1 MLPVWVDRDN
11 FDKVIMNLL
20 SNAFKFTPTG
30 GDVTISL
37 THTDAEAIITVRDTG
52 CGIPKDKLETI
63 FQRFYQSP
71 TRMGERNTGT
81 GIGLDLT
88 RSLVELHYGTI
99 TARNNSEGPGS
110 SFVVT
115 LPLGN
120 KHLKPEEMVA
130 DDGSMNAPKHDDSE
144 ADKQLAQELND
155 METDPLVHPVASRD
169 DNSKPTIAI
178 VEDDDE
184 IASYL
189 QTELSNEYNVRYYP
203 NGKVALAEILKDM
216 PNLVISD
223 VMMPEMDGI
232 TLCTKLKSNINTNH
246 LPVILLTAKSR
257 DEDRMEGLE
266 TGADA
271 YVVKPFNMDILR
283 RTIANLLA
291 VRRTL
296 KNKFTGQEDQADKV
310 NKVDVQTPDDKFLQ
324 RVMDVINDNLSNSD
338 LGVDDIAD
346 RVGIS
351 RVHLYRKMKELTN
364 QTPHNFI
371 KNLRLKQA
379 ARLLENPKQSITEVM
394 YACGFSNSAS
404 FSTMFKNMFGMSPR
418 DYQRSKM

>member
-1 MLPVWVDRDN
+1 M
-11 FDKVIMNLL
+11 
-20 SNAFKFTPTG
+20 
-30 GDVTISL
+30 
-37 THTDAEAIITVRDTG
+37 RDTG

-338 LGVDDIAD
+338 LSVDDIAD

-379 ARLLENPKQSITEVM
+379 ARLLEDPKQSITEVM

>member
-1 MLPVWVDRDN
+1 
-11 FDKVIMNLL
+11 
-20 SNAFKFTPTG
+20 
-30 GDVTISL
+30 
-37 THTDAEAIITVRDTG
+37 
-52 CGIPKDKLETI
+52 
-63 FQRFYQSP
+63 
-71 TRMGERNTGT
+71 
-81 GIGLDLT
+81 
-88 RSLVELHYGTI
+88 
-99 TARNNSEGPGS
+99 
-110 SFVVT
+110 
-115 LPLGN
+115 
-120 KHLKPEEMVA
+120 
-130 DDGSMNAPKHDDSE
+130 
-144 ADKQLAQELND
+144 
-155 METDPLVHPVASRD
+155 
-169 DNSKPTIAI
+169 

-310 NKVDVQTPDDKFLQ
+310 NKIDVQTPDDKFLQ

>member
-1 MLPVWVDRDN
+1 
-11 FDKVIMNLL
+11 
-20 SNAFKFTPTG
+20 
-30 GDVTISL
+30 
-37 THTDAEAIITVRDTG
+37 VRDTG

-71 TRMGERNTGT
+71 TSMGERNTGT

-99 TARNNSEGPGS
+99 TAHNNSEGPGS
-110 SFVVT
+110 CFVVT

-120 KHLKPEEMVA
+120 SHLKPEEMLA
-130 DDGSMNAPKHDDSE
+130 DDGSMTPAQHDDSE
-144 ADKQLAQELND
+144 ADKQLAQELKD
-155 METDPLVHPVASRD
+155 MEADPLVHPIASRD

-296 KNKFTGQEDQADKV
+296 KNKFTGQEDQADKIT
-310 NKVDVQTPDDKFLQ
+310 KVDVQTPDDKFLQ

-379 ARLLENPKQSITEVM
+379 ARLLEDPKQSITEVM

-404 FSTMFKNMFGMSPR
+404 FSTMFKNMYGMSPR

>member
-1 MLPVWVDRDN
+1 MWVDRDN

-30 GDVTISL
+30 GEVNISL
-37 THTDAEAIITVRDTG
+37 THTDTDAIITVHDTG

-71 TRMGERNTGT
+71 TSIGERNTGT

-99 TARNNSEGPGS
+99 TARNNSDGPGA
-110 SFVVT
+110 SFIVT

-120 KHLKPEEMVA
+120 SHLKPEEMVA
-130 DDGSMNAPKHDDSE
+130 DDGSMTPVEHDNSE
-144 ADKQLAQELND
+144 DDKQLAQELKD
-155 METDPLVHPVASRD
+155 MEADPLVHPVATRD
-169 DNSKPTIAI
+169 DNSKPTIAV

-189 QTELSNEYNVRYYP
+189 QTELSNEYNVCYYP
-203 NGKVALAEILKDM
+203 NGKVALAAILKDM
-216 PNLVISD
+216 PDLVISD

-296 KNKFTGQEDQADKV
+296 KNKFTGQEDQADKI

-346 RVGIS
+346 QVGIS

-404 FSTMFKNMFGMSPR
+404 FSTMFKNMYGMSPR